1 MVNEILGEDWM
12 NNHLFRFG
20 ASSLANDILMQL
32 MKEKT
37 GVYQG
42 KDYFSID

>member
-1 MVNEILGEDWM
+1 M
-12 NNHLFRFG
+12 NNHWFRFG
-20 ASSLANDILMQL
+20 ASSLANDVLMQL
-32 MKEKT
+32 MKART